1 MYAFTKKGVIYCMD
15 DQMKVLGAV
24 FSSPIWYLGSQDRYS
39 TLGLKYGPKAIS
51 EVWNVH
57 FHSRFGLHPTKII
70 GPKSIFCKDKL
81 VQKMTHHTH

>member
-1 MYAFTKKGVIYCMD
+1 MD

-24 FSSPIWYLGSQDRYS
+24 FLSPIWYLGSQDRYS

-57 FHSRFGLHPTKII
+57 FCSRFGLHPTKII

-81 VQKMTHHTH
+81 AQKMAHHKH